1 MPFEN
6 EDEILKRLGIE
17 SWRNLSKEKLLT
29 FVSDLPNIDPKVA
42 LAIVAQFPNFKS
54 LVQESLDQTKDHAEN
69 AISMNWKSQKKVH
82 EAFAE
87 YREIL
92 SKELDRD
99 DLTAD
104 DRFRIIEMLRDALQM
119 EASKDSEHKSFVF
132 KILGTVGVVTVAGSA
147 LALALLGGKARIGGG
162 FA

>member
-1 MPFEN
+1 
-6 EDEILKRLGIE
+6 
-17 SWRNLSKEKLLT
+17 
-29 FVSDLPNIDPKVA
+29 
-42 LAIVAQFPNFKS
+42 
-54 LVQESLDQTKDHAEN
+54 
-69 AISMNWKSQKKVH
+69 MNWKSQKKVH